1 MRDYDDEHT
10 RVDGRRNAAPP
21 PPPPL
26 KKLPS
31 FIPCE
36 TVVPVV
42 TYRDQNQKLGA
53 ALASLEASV
62 MERMPQATPVPAKLP
77 AKTVRGALTVVF
89 GCRGGSG
96 ATTLAI
102 NTAAQLVRTGRTVC
116 LVDLDLHLGD
126 LFVALDLE
134 AQTSLAAVAREAGS
148 LDAAS
153 LRRRVAQHASG
164 VCALTQAGHVDDLDS
179 SLPSHLPALLD
190 ALRAHFDHVIVD
202 GVRDFNDAAL
212 PALEAATS
220 VLVVV
225 TQDVPS
231 VRRAARA
238 LGILRRLGV
247 DDTRCRLVVNRAVRG
262 AAIDDVA
269 IERALSLKV
278 AARVREDGRV
288 AKALDDGVLL
298 LDVARTRKITTD
310 IAGVA
315 ALIGGR

>member
-10 RVDGRRNAAPP
+10 MVDGRRGAAAPKP
-21 PPPPL
+21 PPV
-26 KKLPS
+26 KLPA

-42 TYRDQNQKLGA
+42 TYRDQNAKLGA

-62 MERMPQATPVPAKLP
+62 MERMPQATPVPAPLP
-77 AKTVRGALTVVF
+77 TKALRGALTVVF

-96 ATTLAI
+96 STTLAI
-102 NTAAQLVRTGRTVC
+102 NTAAQLVRLGRSVC
-116 LVDLDLHLGD
+116 IVDLDLHLGD

-134 AQTSLAAVAREAGS
+134 AQTSLASVAREAAS
-148 LDAAS
+148 LDATS

-164 VCALTQAGHVDDLDS
+164 ICALTQAGHVDDLDAT
-179 SLPSHLPALLD
+179 LPARLPALLD
-190 ALRAHFDHVIVD
+190 ALRGHFDHVIVD
-202 GVRDFNDAAL
+202 GVRDFGDVAIA
-212 PALEAATS
+212 ALEAATA

-231 VRRAARA
+231 VRRASRA

-247 DDTRCRLVVNRAVRG
+247 DESRSRLVVNRAVRG
-262 AAIDDVA
+262 AAIDDLA
-269 IERALSLKV
+269 IERALSIKV
-278 AARVREDGRV
+278 SARVREDDRV

-298 LDVARTRKITTD
+298 LDIARTRKITAD
-310 IAGVA
+310 IAAVA
-315 ALIGGR
+315 ALVGGR